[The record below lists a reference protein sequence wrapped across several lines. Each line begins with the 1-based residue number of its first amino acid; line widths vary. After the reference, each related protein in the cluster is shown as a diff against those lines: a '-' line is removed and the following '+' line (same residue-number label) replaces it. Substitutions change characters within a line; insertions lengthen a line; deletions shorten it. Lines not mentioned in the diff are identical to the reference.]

1 MIIYSCIDEY
11 FTVTTLP
18 TPPWFSFDKN
28 VIFFVSKSKT
38 IILHLRAS
46 QYGSNSNSR
55 AMCVPFFHFY
65 CELSGARARWNVQRM
80 AQRIKQD
87 ESHTIGIERAASF
100 DYKIG
105 YKN

>member
-55 AMCVPFFHFY
+55 AMCVPFFIFIVNFQVQ
-65 CELSGARARWNVQRM
+65 ELDGMYREWHRGSNRM
-80 AQRIKQD
+80 
-87 ESHTIGIERAASF
+87 SHIQLA
-100 DYKIG
+100 
-105 YKN
+105 